1 MTRMKVVL
9 FSAGRKFEAWR
20 DLPLEQKLT
29 IMKELIDNHFKND
42 DGFKKLVSQNNGK
55 LSGIFVMPEYALN
68 QFNDNFEVEPLS
80 KQQIKEIE
88 TFIKNECAVEG
99 LLIIPGTGLYQKEFT
114 DEKREKVSKWQVFRE
129 QHLDLFHGDNREDL
143 RELLNTEMD
152 KITNTDETTFQR
164 NVILAVNNQQKFS
177 LRKIDGITD
186 TKEGTVFIPGLKKPS
201 FECFE
206 TEVALYICN
215 DLARGF
221 ILQKEPD
228 INIVVSDEINLL
240 EIQEDEINDNKTYLP
255 EGMIIHACSNSSQCG
270 VMVGGEMLTSP
281 RPTKTEYGDITTYEL
296 EVPRNT
302 LTKSF

>member
-1 MTRMKVVL
+1 MKVII
-9 FSAGRKFEAWR
+9 FSTGRKFEDWR
-20 DLPLEQKLT
+20 DLPLEQKLSK
-29 IMKELIDNHFKND
+29 MKEFIDVHFKNND
-42 DGFKKLVSQNNGK
+42 EFNHLVSENNGK

-68 QFNDNFEVEPLS
+68 QFDDGFEVEPLT
-80 KQQIKEIE
+80 KQQIHEVE
-88 TFIKNECAVEG
+88 TFIKNECSVDG

-186 TKEGTVFIPGLKKPS
+186 TKEGTVFIPGVKKPS
-201 FECFE
+201 FECFG
-206 TEVALYICN
+206 TQVALYICN

-221 ILQKEPD
+221 ILQEEPD
-228 INIVVSDEINLL
+228 INIVVSDAIDLL
-240 EIQEDEINDNKTYLP
+240 EIQEDEMNENKTYLP
-255 EGMIIHACSNSSQCG
+255 KGMIIHACSLSSQSG
-270 VMVGGEMLTSP
+270 VMVDGKMLTSP
-281 RPTKTEYGDITTYEL
+281 SPTQTPYGDITSYEL
-296 EVPRNT
+296 EVPNNT
-302 LTKSF
+302 FTKSF